1 MLGFKF
7 SRLFGSVLKTCA
19 LIFTQLE
26 AAENWPMF
34 RGSFSRGTSDNINLP
49 LEWDSKKGKNIEWK
63 VKVPGLGWSSP
74 VVHSGRIY
82 LTTAVSEGEIEPRKP
97 GLYFGGDRKE
107 PIKHMHHFLVLCLDI
122 ESGDY
127 LWQREVL
134 ASRPLTPIHIKNS
147 YAAETPVTDGE
158 RVYAYFGS
166 HGLYCLDKTGKKLWE
181 KMFKPYEM
189 RNGWGTGAS
198 PIIEGDQLIIVNDNM
213 EESWLAGFNKITG
226 KKLWKTKREEP
237 SNWSTPF
244 VWKHNGISEL
254 ILTGRNQ
261 TRSYDLV
268 GNERWR
274 LKWKSRTS
282 IVIPT
287 PFEAHGLLYIA
298 SGYVG
303 DREKH
308 VYAIKPGAKN
318 DISLKPGETKND
330 FIAWYDKRAAPYNPS
345 PLVYGDEFYSL
356 FDFGFLACRD
366 ARTGSV
372 YFDKERINPDKSIG
386 FTASPWAYRGHVF
399 ALSEAGDTYVFLAGK
414 EYKLVRVNYT
424 GGMSMA
430 NPALAADRLILR
442 NQNHLFSIREK
453 L

>member
-34 RGSFSRGTSDNINLP
+34 RGGFSRGTSDNINLP

-198 PIIEGDQLIIVNDNM
+198 PILEGDQLIIVNDNM

-453 L
+453 R